1 MIILLITLC
10 MICLCLAWLYLGLR
24 REIRSLCGQLAQIR
38 RGSHMELAAGSQP
51 PALPFDAV

>member
-38 RGSHMELAAGSQP
+38 RGSHMELAGAAAS
-51 PALPFDAV
+51 AAF

>member
-38 RGSHMELAAGSQP
+38 RGSHMELAA
-51 PALPFDAV
+51 LPFDAV